1 MVKIFKIFKIVN
13 ALAFALSFSIAG
25 SSVSKAEE
33 MDRGLS
39 GTWDH
44 FFIYPSNVI
53 DYSVSGSS
61 LIEFNISSNGEVT
74 NFHIIESLGIPF
86 DKSIIDGLGHY
97 VSKKIFSKKNN
108 FNNKY
113 RLEIK
118 FEN

>member
-25 SSVSKAEE
+25 SSVSKAKE

-39 GTWDH
+39 YTWDH

-61 LIEFNISSNGEVT
+61 IKARADHSGCLKGAPL
-74 NFHIIESLGIPF
+74 SL
-86 DKSIIDGLGHY
+86 K
-97 VSKKIFSKKNN
+97 
-108 FNNKY
+108 
-113 RLEIK
+113 
-118 FEN
+118 

>member
-1 MVKIFKIFKIVN
+1 MVNV
-13 ALAFALSFSIAG
+13 LAFALSFLNAG
-25 SSVSKAEE
+25 SSFSKAKE

-39 GTWDH
+39 DTWDH

-97 VSKKIFSKKNN
+97 VSKKIISKKEQ
-108 FNNKY
+108 F
-113 RLEIK
+113 
-118 FEN
+118 

>member
-1 MVKIFKIFKIVN
+1 MLFI
-13 ALAFALSFSIAG
+13 FALSFLNAG
-25 SSVSKAEE
+25 SSFSKAKE

-39 GTWDH
+39 DTWDH
-44 FFIYPSNVI
+44 FFFIYPSNVI

-97 VSKKIFSKKNN
+97 VSKKIFSKRTILIIN
-108 FNNKY
+108 
-113 RLEIK
+113 ID
-118 FEN
+118 